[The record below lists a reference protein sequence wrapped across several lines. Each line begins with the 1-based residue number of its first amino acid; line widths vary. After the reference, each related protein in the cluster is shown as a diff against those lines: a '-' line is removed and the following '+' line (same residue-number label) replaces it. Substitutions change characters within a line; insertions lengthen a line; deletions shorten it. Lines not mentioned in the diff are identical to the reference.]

1 MATGQYPAGLDKE
14 VSLVKLQVQIQQL
27 LTSPTTPPFELRAG
41 RSLKLIL
48 MEMCPASKICGAE
61 VAEEQK
67 LPRSF
72 GMLG

>member
-1 MATGQYPAGLDKE
+1 MATAQDPADLDKD

-27 LTSPTTPPFELRAG
+27 LTSQTTPSFELRAVK
-41 RSLKLIL
+41 SLKLIL
-48 MEMCPASKICGAE
+48 MDMCPASKICGAE

-67 LPRSF
+67 LPRAF